1 MEEKR
6 EELEELRKRG
16 KSKTIYRPTKRFHF
30 SKDSV
35 FLSGKYLE
43 EIQVPKKPKEEKQSD

>member
-6 EELEELRKRG
+6 EELEELRKRE

-30 SKDSV
+30 SKDSE